1 MAREYRGGA
10 NAIVVAIDDK
20 LGDAVIG
27 FGVAAKSVDAFSVLA
42 GAAIQFG
49 GRASAAGSQE
59 EDR

>member
-1 MAREYRGGA
+1 MAREYRGGT

-27 FGVAAKSVDAFSVLA
+27 FGVAAKPVDALAVLA
-42 GAAIQFG
+42 GSALQFD
-49 GRASAAGSQE
+49 GRASAAGSKE